1 MNVDVTVSIDI
12 EEIFNNLSSSEKGKF
27 CDIALDYLDDSKL
40 IKELKDRNCDWSYFG
55 LKEE

>member
-12 EEIFNNLSSSEKGKF
+12 EEIFNNLSPSEKGKF

-40 IKELKDRNCDWSYFG
+40 IKELKDRNCDFGDFG

>member
-12 EEIFNNLSSSEKGKF
+12 QDIFNNMFPIDKQRF
-27 CDIALDYLDDSKL
+27 CDIALDYLDDSEL
-40 IKELKDRNCDWSYFG
+40 VEILKDRNCDWSDFG

>member
-12 EEIFNNLSSSEKGKF
+12 EEIFNNLPPSEKGKF

-40 IKELKDRNCDWSYFG
+40 IKELKDRNCDWIDFG

>member
-1 MNVDVTVSIDI
+1 MNVDVTVSVNIQDL
-12 EEIFNNLSSSEKGKF
+12 FDSMSEKEKAEF

-40 IKELKDRNCDWSYFG
+40 IKELKDRICDWSDFG